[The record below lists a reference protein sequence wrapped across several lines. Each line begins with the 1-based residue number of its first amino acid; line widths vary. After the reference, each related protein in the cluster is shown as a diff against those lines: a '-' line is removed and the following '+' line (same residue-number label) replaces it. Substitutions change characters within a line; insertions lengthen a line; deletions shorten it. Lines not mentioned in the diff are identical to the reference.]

1 MTARL
6 IFVAAATLTLAG
18 TAIAADPAKPDSQE
32 AASPVQPHRELL
44 MAAADTKSPAP
55 LADAQAQAPAK
66 RRVARVTTC
75 RCGDPQPTESQG
87 E

>member
-6 IFVAAATLTLAG
+6 MFVAAATLTLAG
-18 TAIAADPAKPDSQE
+18 AAIAADPAKPDLQE
-32 AASPVQPHRELL
+32 AAAPVQPHREMLL
-44 MAAADTKSPAP
+44 AAADTKSPAP
-55 LADAQAQAPAK
+55 VANAQAPAPAK

>member
-6 IFVAAATLTLAG
+6 MFVAAAALALAG
-18 TAIAADPAKPDSQE
+18 AAVAADPAKPELPGTSTP
-32 AASPVQPHRELL
+32 AQPHRELIL
-44 MAAADTKSPAP
+44 AAADTKSPAP
-55 LADAQAQAPAK
+55 VAEAEAPAPAK